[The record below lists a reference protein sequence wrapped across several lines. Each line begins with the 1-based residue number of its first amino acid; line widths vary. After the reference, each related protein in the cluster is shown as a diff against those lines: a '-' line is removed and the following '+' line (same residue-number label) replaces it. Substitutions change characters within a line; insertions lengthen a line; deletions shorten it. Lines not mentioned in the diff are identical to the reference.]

1 MFVYYL
7 TKPQIANELVLV
19 DQCDNIIWRGTNK
32 QLDTRYF
39 DLVVKKISARGVYLY
54 ITVY

>member
-1 MFVYYL
+1 MFVYDL
-7 TKPQIANELVLV
+7 VKPQIANEIVLV
-19 DQCDNIIWRGTNK
+19 DQRDSIIWRGSNK

>member
-1 MFVYYL
+1 MFVYDL
-7 TKPQIANELVLV
+7 VKPQIANELVLV
-19 DQCDNIIWRGTNK
+19 DQRDNIIWRGTNK

-39 DLVVKKISARGVYLY
+39 DLVVKKISSRGVYLY

>member
-19 DQCDNIIWRGTNK
+19 DQRDNIIWRGTNK